1 MSTLSQIL
9 EGKIVAIIRG
19 AKPDD
24 VLKIV
29 NALFEGG
36 VGIIEIT
43 LNSPNA
49 LAVIKEVARE
59 VGDKILIGAGTV
71 LDAETARAALLAG
84 AKFIISPSLNV
95 EIIKMTKSYGAVS
108 IPGAFTPT
116 EIVTAYTN
124 GADIIKVFPASIG
137 VQYFKDLRGPLPQIP
152 LMPTGGINLENINEF
167 QKTGAVAFGI
177 GSALV
182 DTKHEITKEYLQQ
195 LTLKAQKYVEKVNN
209 C

>member
-124 GADIIKVFPASIG
+124 GADIIKV
-137 VQYFKDLRGPLPQIP
+137 L
-152 LMPTGGINLENINEF
+152 
-167 QKTGAVAFGI
+167 
-177 GSALV
+177 
-182 DTKHEITKEYLQQ
+182 
-195 LTLKAQKYVEKVNN
+195 
-209 C
+209 

>member
-49 LAVIKEVARE
+49 LAVIKELARE

-195 LTLKAQKYVEKVNN
+195 LTLKAHKYVETVNN
-209 C
+209 S